1 MTTIWKLTSLHQIG
15 THHMLPNLICPINLK
30 PINHSFHQI
39 KFGGIE
45 LCMVV
50 GFGTNHISKKEVKQP
65 ILYGHPTP
73 MHYKL
78 TILRLTLFFSFLASI
93 FLYQFISHK
102 DLNNSSLEVS
112 QGPVK
117 EPPKRTPLNGT

>member
-1 MTTIWKLTSLHQIG
+1 
-15 THHMLPNLICPINLK
+15 MLPNLICPINLK

-39 KFGGIE
+39 KYGGIE

-50 GFGTNHISKKEVKQP
+50 GFGTNHISKKVVKQP
-65 ILYGHPTP
+65 IFYGHPTR

-78 TILRLTLFFSFLASI
+78 TILRLTLFFSFLFFSFLASI
-93 FLYQFISHK
+93 FLYQFTSHN
-102 DLNNSSLEVS
+102 DLNISSLVSS

-117 EPPKRTPLNGT
+117 EPPKRSPLYGTWKASPNSL